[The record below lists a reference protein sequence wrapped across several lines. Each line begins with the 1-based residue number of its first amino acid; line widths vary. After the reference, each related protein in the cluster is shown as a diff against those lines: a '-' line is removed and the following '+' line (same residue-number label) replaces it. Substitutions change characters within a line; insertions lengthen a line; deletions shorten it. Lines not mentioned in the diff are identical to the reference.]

1 MIQMKWRIK
10 KAPTNNKSTQASRD
24 HRAVYVGDTNK
35 QVMRVQSHAHSSERR
50 AWAEHQHWGPLHGGS
65 AALPPPPPPQ
75 HHSSPADG
83 GSSSSTAALQQPRRN
98 DALRAVQQPAPLFG
112 ASSAAGPTVRGFES
126 SAPPPPQHHPSS
138 PADGGSS
145 SSTAAL
151 QQPCRNDALRAVQ
164 QTAPLLGASKDAMI
178 PRGLDSSAPPP
189 PQHHPSSPADGG
201 SSSSTAALQQP
212 RRNDALRAAQQP
224 APLLGASKGALT
236 PYEMERQA
244 NIQRNEE
251 VLLSLGLV
259 PDPEEKVAQQ
269 YRRVLKRTKKEID
282 MAPLHRAAKPGAP
295 LTHAR

>member
-24 HRAVYVGDTNK
+24 HRAVYEGDTNK

-151 QQPCRNDALRAVQ
+151 QQP
-164 QTAPLLGASKDAMI
+164 
-178 PRGLDSSAPPP
+178 
-189 PQHHPSSPADGG
+189 
-201 SSSSTAALQQP
+201 

-244 NIQRNEE
+244 NIQRNAE